1 MLYCCC
7 SIATFL
13 HGIFLCTHTYP
24 AVSIVCTKTM
34 LLLIHPFSVFCCAIN
49 NFFHSRVR
57 DSLKI
62 SCVLII
68 VITVVS
74 LYALMHDV
82 IFFIS
87 SFFSS
92 FALLLFFSVSNVVI
106 NLIPSKFELYF
117 DLTSPDKPFKHI
129 VRSHAINN
137 IEQTLS
143 QILLKRQR
151 RRQRRFLS
159 FCWIE
164 NNFMVCMRLNLQ
176 LRLLSVV
183 LCLYNRKF
191 EIQTET
197 EKHFFLLLNWLNV
210 TTTETFLMFS
220 GRIGKWNFEWTFYK
234 YMGCNWLWS
243 FNFYRRIFVISK

>member
-1 MLYCCC
+1 
-7 SIATFL
+7 
-13 HGIFLCTHTYP
+13 
-24 AVSIVCTKTM
+24 M
-34 LLLIHPFSVFCCAIN
+34 LLLDCNFLTWYIFVHTHISSRLYCVHENDAVVDSPIFCLLLCHK
-49 NFFHSRVR
+49 NFFHSKVR

-82 IFFIS
+82 
-87 SFFSS
+87 FFSLARS
-92 FALLLFFSVSNVVI
+92 FLLLLYCSFFSVSNVVI

-159 FCWIE
+159 FC
-164 NNFMVCMRLNLQ
+164 
-176 LRLLSVV
+176 
-183 LCLYNRKF
+183 
-191 EIQTET
+191 
-197 EKHFFLLLNWLNV
+197 
-210 TTTETFLMFS
+210 
-220 GRIGKWNFEWTFYK
+220 
-234 YMGCNWLWS
+234 
-243 FNFYRRIFVISK
+243 